1 MVGGHPSPFFLV
13 LGDRLPQCC
22 PGFSCSAK
30 SFPQEEK
37 PDNSIIHA
45 DIFQPSHVCNLIMEY
60 WDKRETGNLI
70 GPETMHSMQIFRLEK
85 GAANETDADG

>member
-1 MVGGHPSPFFLV
+1 LCRETGCPSVAQGLT
-13 LGDRLPQCC
+13 
-22 PGFSCSAK
+22 CSAK
-30 SFPQEEK
+30 SFPREEK